1 MYSHKMILN
10 KPNSVIIKLVPDDII
25 VISGRADT
33 LVKLKETSQN
43 TENYQKGVDGN
54 YLLPNYE
61 AYRLAFAAE
70 RAVSYLLELPWN
82 ELYANRHHYA
92 YGRIVS
98 DVGLNVE
105 VRTMRTD
112 FRVPVKPYERDG
124 LIIYGCSVSDDLEWV
139 EVFGSITSEEAKNPK
154 YYVED
159 PTFTGYRVP
168 LEDLTPPPPPPAWL
182 AVISQ

>member
-10 KPNSVIIKLVPDDII
+10 RPTSVLIKLVPDDII
-25 VISGRADT
+25 VISGRAET
-33 LVKLKETSQN
+33 FVKLKEKSQN

-54 YLLPNYE
+54 VLLSDYE
-61 AYRLAFAAE
+61 GNRRAFAAE
-70 RAVSYLLELPWN
+70 RAISYLLELPWN

-92 YGRIVS
+92 YGQIVS
-98 DVGLNVE
+98 DIGLNIE

-112 FRVPVKPYERDG
+112 FRVPVKPYDRDG
-124 LIIYGCSVSDDLEWV
+124 LIIYGCAVSDNLEWV

-159 PTFTGYRVP
+159 PNFTGYRVP